1 MTADISIPD
10 QQVEADI
17 SNILRWT
24 YLSNDIGKVVFE
36 KLIVIQPI
44 LVTVRSAAA
53 ELMGSRVR
61 ISLKD
66 WFFVSC

>member
-17 SNILRWT
+17 SIILRWT
-24 YLSNDIGKVVFE
+24 YLSNDICKVVFE

-44 LVTVRSAAA
+44 LVAVRS
-53 ELMGSRVR
+53 
-61 ISLKD
+61 KT
-66 WFFVSC
+66 

>member
-1 MTADISIPD
+1 MTVDISIPD

-17 SNILRWT
+17 SSTLRWT

-44 LVTVRSAAA
+44 LVAVWSKT
-53 ELMGSRVR
+53 
-61 ISLKD
+61 
-66 WFFVSC
+66 